1 MGSVTDFLI
10 KSLIFKSF
18 DHKKIFA
25 KSSIQT
31 QQTVIFLDIIN
42 IRHSEKTKK
51 NIERLSSMSASSLK
65 NSSLK
70 KFINEKMHYQK
81 NSSLKMHLTLCL

>member
-10 KSLIFKSF
+10 KSMIFKSF

-25 KSSIQT
+25 KNSIKT

-51 NIERLSSMSASSLK
+51 NLK
-65 NSSLK
+65 DCPPC
-70 KFINEKMHYQK
+70 H
-81 NSSLKMHLTLCL
+81 

>member
-31 QQTVIFLDIIN
+31 QKTVIFLDIIN
-42 IRHSEKTKK
+42 IRHSEKSKK
-51 NIERLSSMSASSLK
+51 NLK
-65 NSSLK
+65 DCPPCQL
-70 KFINEKMHYQK
+70 H
-81 NSSLKMHLTLCL
+81 H